1 MEHSHECAN
10 VVKRLFMQNIIKNL
24 EKARRLSFPNF
35 DNIVL
40 QSEAVK
46 VLVNLFLH
54 PGCITDIN
62 LARFLTGHNV
72 YLIEISPHIITAF
85 PSQLAKFARRKRKFE
100 ISQNDLLECYALD
113 HADSVSENQKSLL
126 FEPSYALAHILTI
139 GNVKCLRNFEG
150 RNLTDIIVKVCQQ
163 EILFKN
169 VLVPADMP
177 VKLSQTVLHHF
188 GVVVAKAD
196 SKVLKNLAMKLQ
208 KKQNKKEFLNKIT
221 RQVIGLDV
229 DFAKSSFFKFDMTG
243 KIIKESEKDIDF
255 YKIWQEDDLKKIK
268 MPKSEKIMFSS

>member
-1 MEHSHECAN
+1 MPTPT
-10 VVKRLFMQNIIKNL
+10 IIQNL
-24 EKARRLSFPNF
+24 EKARRLAFPKF
-35 DNIVL
+35 ENIVL
-40 QSEAVK
+40 QPEAVK

-72 YLIEISPHIITAF
+72 YLTEISPHIITVF
-85 PSQLAKFARRKRKFE
+85 PSQLAKFARKKRKIE

-113 HADSVSENQKSLL
+113 HVDSVSENQKSLF

-139 GNVKCLRNFEG
+139 GKIKKLKNFES

-177 VKLSQTVLHHF
+177 VKLSQTVFHHF
-188 GVVVAKAD
+188 GVVVVEAD
-196 SKVLKNLAMKLQ
+196 SKVLKNLAIKLQ
-208 KKQNKKEFLNKIT
+208 KRQNEKEFLNRIT
-221 RQVIGLDV
+221 KQVIGLDI

-243 KIIKESEKDIDF
+243 RIIKESDKDIDF
-255 YKIWQEDDLKKIK
+255 YKIWQADDLKKIK